1 MSNDIEA
8 LLGSDVAQKVGR
20 CVGVADDGEYRTMSR
35 PTAQPHLW
43 LINGGIVDAR
53 KSSDILA
60 LQIIAQMK
68 GLVPSLVRQPDG
80 SVKPL

>member
-1 MSNDIEA
+1 
-8 LLGSDVAQKVGR
+8 
-20 CVGVADDGEYRTMSR
+20 MSR

-60 LQIIAQMK
+60 LQIIAQMQ

-80 SVKPL
+80 EGRLRHRGLTLPNDEQTQ